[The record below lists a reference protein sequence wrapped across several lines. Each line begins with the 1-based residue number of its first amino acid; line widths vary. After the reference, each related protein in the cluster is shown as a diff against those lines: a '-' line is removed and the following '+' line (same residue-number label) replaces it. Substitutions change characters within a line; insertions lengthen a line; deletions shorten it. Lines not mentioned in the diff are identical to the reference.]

1 MLNEEQRRQLKD
13 EGFCIVS
20 DVLSA
25 AELSRARQ
33 ALERA
38 VTQIH
43 AAGGSTH
50 DQRLDPSAANIRVYN
65 LPERDPVFIE
75 LLRHPTAL
83 AYVEAVLGS
92 NFIISNFT
100 ANIALPGSAPM
111 NMHSDQA
118 LVIPAPWHEP
128 WAVNIVWCFDNVDEE
143 NGATRYLPESHRYRT
158 FDEVP
163 ADAATKMRSFA
174 APAGSFI
181 VMEGRL
187 WHASGSNTSRDR
199 QRRQAF
205 GYYGADFIRPQIN
218 WEAALS
224 ADVKA
229 GLDEEGRR
237 LFGLGVMGNTRI
249 GGAIT
254 RLKPDE

>member
-1 MLNEEQRRQLKD
+1 MPGEAMLAEEQRRQLRD
-13 EGFCIVS
+13 EGFCTVNN
-20 DVLSA
+20 VLSA

-33 ALERA
+33 ALEQAITTTREK
-38 VTQIH
+38 
-43 AAGGSTH
+43 GGSTH
-50 DQRLDPSAANIRVYN
+50 DPRLDPSAANIRVYN
-65 LPERDPVFIE
+65 LPERDPIFIE

-118 LVIPAPWHEP
+118 LVIPAPWNEP
-128 WAVNIVWCFDNVDEE
+128 WALNIIWCFDDVDEE
-143 NGATRYLPESHRYRT
+143 NGATRYLPRSHLYRT

-163 ADAATKMRSFA
+163 ADAETKMRSFT
-174 APAGSFI
+174 APAGSFV

-187 WHASGSNTSRDR
+187 WHASGSNTSKDR

-224 ADVKA
+224 AEVKA
-229 GLDEEGRR
+229 SLDEEGQR
-237 LFGLGVMGNTRI
+237 LSAL
-249 GGAIT
+249 A
-254 RLKPDE
+254 